1 MKNIGFIAIV
11 CSVFFSSC
19 KMEKIMTVNEK
30 VDVPSAWLQP
40 AKSADTTNTAKIQWR
55 IFYKDSLLRNI
66 IAEAITNNPDMEI
79 AMQRV
84 LRNRV
89 ELVAQK
95 NAIAPEIAATA
106 GAGAVRF
113 GEYTVDGVGNFD
125 TNLSE
130 NVDAARQIPDPVPDY
145 LLGVQ
150 TTWEAGLWGRY
161 KNRKAKAKAQLLAGE
176 EGRRWVQ
183 TMLVEDVA
191 NSYYRIL
198 AFDAEIKAIEQNIEL
213 QTTAVEIIR
222 LQKEAGRVNELGVK
236 QFEAQL
242 LDFRAM
248 LATKKVELAEE
259 EFRLNAMLGRTQG
272 TLIRQSTFD
281 ASNLPEMR
289 GFSTPNT
296 ILKNRM
302 DIREV
307 IYFKDAA
314 MADMKIAEAG
324 YLPDLRWTGFFG
336 INSFNP
342 DFFFNLPV
350 SMAYTMIGSLAA
362 PVVNRNTIKRNY
374 RQSVA
379 DFNVAHLEYKK
390 KLLTAVAEINTEIRR
405 LEGFAEITEVRGQ
418 QREVMTQGVE
428 ISNEL
433 FASGFASYVEV
444 LLMQSNR
451 LQAEIE
457 YIEAL
462 KNQYQ
467 SSIGLYKA
475 MGGGA
480 DGL

>member
-1 MKNIGFIAIV
+1 
-11 CSVFFSSC
+11 
-19 KMEKIMTVNEK
+19 MTVNEK
-30 VDVPSAWLQP
+30 VDVPSSWAQDS
-40 AKSADTTNTAKIQWR
+40 KSLDTTSMATIQWR
-55 IFYKDSLLRNI
+55 TYYKDSLLCNI
-66 IAEAITNNPDMEI
+66 IAEALMNNPDMEI

-84 LRNRV
+84 MRNRV

-113 GEYTVDGVGNFD
+113 GEYTIDGVGNFD

-161 KNRKAKAKAQLLAGE
+161 KNRKAKAKAELLAGE

-183 TMLVEDVA
+183 TLLVENVA

-198 AFDAEIKAIEQNIEL
+198 AFDAEIKAIEENIAL
-213 QTTAVEIIR
+213 QTTALEIIR
-222 LQKEAGRVNELGVK
+222 LQKDAGRVNELGVK

-248 LATKKVELAEE
+248 LATKRVELAEE
-259 EFRLNAMLGRTQG
+259 EYRLNALLGRTQG
-272 TLIRQSTFD
+272 TIIRQSRFD
-281 ASNLPEMR
+281 ATNLPDVR
-289 GFSTPNT
+289 GFSNPNT
-296 ILKNRM
+296 ILQNRM
-302 DIREV
+302 DVREV
-307 IYFKDAA
+307 SFFKEAA
-314 MADMKIAEAG
+314 AANVKIAEAG

-390 KLLTAVAEINTEIRR
+390 KLLTAIAEINTEIRR
-405 LEGFAEITEVRGQ
+405 LEGFSEITAVRGQ

-433 FASGFASYVEV
+433 FASGFASYIEV

-467 SSIGLYKA
+467 SAIGLYKA

-480 DGL
+480 EGL